1 MRAEGL
7 EKDIEYF
14 RTWYDLGR
22 VEEKVEEAAEF
33 ASRYIDNSIISVSG
47 GKDSMVMLHIIYN
60 RVSKNITVFHWDHG
74 PYLMPR
80 EVESEIL
87 ENIHRTAPRARIV
100 VKTYA
105 HGFREE
111 ARWEYE
117 KWYRAFFSTL
127 TSLRARHHL
136 LGIRADESSRR
147 GVKGR
152 VVRKRRWVEAYPIYN
167 FTWRDV
173 WAYVFRHG
181 VPVPTVY
188 FKYVRLLG
196 WENVRLVTFH
206 DKEFEKYGT
215 TTVDSYL
222 MWRHKNEAGF

>member
-1 MRAEGL
+1 MRVEGL

-14 RTWYDLGR
+14 KAWYDIGR
-22 VEEKVEEAAEF
+22 VDEKVEEAVDF
-33 ASRYIDNSIISVSG
+33 ASRYIDDSIISVSG

-60 RVSKNITVFHWDHG
+60 NVSDDITVFHWDHG

-87 ENIHRTAPRARIV
+87 SNIRRTVPKARIV

-111 ARWEYE
+111 ARWRYE

-127 TSLRARHHL
+127 EELNAKHHF

-147 GVKGR
+147 RLKGR
-152 VVRKRRWVEAYPIYN
+152 VVDKGKWVEVYPIYN
-167 FTWRDV
+167 FTWRDT
-173 WAYVFRHG
+173 WAYVFKHN
-181 VPVPTVY
+181 VPVPSVY
-188 FKYVRLLG
+188 FKYVKLLG
-196 WENVRLVTFH
+196 WKNTRLVTFH
-206 DKEFEKYGT
+206 DKEFEKYGS

-222 MWRHKNEAGF
+222 MWRNINGVQL